1 MKYVKRSL
9 KEMMREEKEEVLVE
23 LRMLLENFEG
33 VLTLVEVLDRL

>member
-1 MKYVKRSL
+1 
-9 KEMMREEKEEVLVE
+9 MMREEKEEVLVE

>member
-1 MKYVKRSL
+1 
-9 KEMMREEKEEVLVE
+9 MREEKEEVLVE

>member
-1 MKYVKRSL
+1 VKYVKRSL